1 MSECPPTLPF
11 ERITA
16 GDEILYVLPYRD
28 PTGLRTL
35 GVLGMLFGLTLA
47 AIGVYG
53 TLYWGDLLGPILAIV
68 ALAFARRGAFLLF
81 PAVCLVRIT
90 ATHLIV
96 TEKMLFLRITKR
108 MKRQRIRALTVSAP
122 SPELIQ
128 QSGLLSLASAGIR
141 MHLGNGKSKYVAG
154 AYPLELLEPLAHDIA
169 AALAQTPPTHA
180 PFDARLPAAPPPVQ
194 VEFVMPGEG
203 S

>member
-1 MSECPPTLPF
+1 MTECPPTLPF

-16 GDEILYVLPYRD
+16 GDEVLYVLPYRD

-35 GVLGMLFGLTLA
+35 GVLATLFGLTLA

-53 TLYWGDLLGPILAIV
+53 TLYWGDLLGPIFAIV
-68 ALAFARRGAFLLF
+68 ALAFARQGAFLLV
-81 PAVCLVRIT
+81 PAICLVRIT

-96 TEKMLFLRITKR
+96 TEKMLFLRATKR

-128 QSGLLSLASAGIR
+128 QSGLLSLASAGITV
-141 MHLGNGKSKYVAG
+141 HLGNGKSKYVAG
-154 AYPLELLEPLAHDIA
+154 AYPIELLEPLAHDIA
-169 AALAQTPPTHA
+169 ATLAQITPTNA
-180 PFDARLPAAPPPVQ
+180 PFDASLPAAPPPVQ
-194 VEFVMPGEG
+194 VEFVKPDNH